1 MSGDLDP
8 VRTEVIYRSTI
19 QLARELA
26 LNLLKTGYSTVIKE
40 SLDFT
45 FSIFDGDARMVAQG
59 FPQPVHIGGIAA
71 QVKEILRRYR
81 DSLAPGD
88 VYIVNHPYQACQNHA
103 TDVTIVSPV
112 FFQGNRV
119 AFVANTAHK
128 PDFGGKVPGTNAP
141 DATDVIQEGLLL
153 PPLRLY
159 REEKVNEDLRNVI
172 VANTRTPEITWGDI
186 QAQAQT
192 NFYGVK
198 KLAELFEAYGAEAV
212 TGCWHEWMNICE
224 ETLCGEIQK
233 IPDGIYGPFEDWLDD
248 DGIELDKPY
257 RIAATLE
264 VKNDQ
269 LFFHLDSSEQA
280 RGPINLRPCVA
291 RNFIDCLVMA
301 VLAPELPFNE
311 GLSRP
316 VHVRFPPEGS
326 LLNPRYPAP
335 VNIYVRPSQI
345 LTSVLQMVLA
355 SAVPARIAAPDSG
368 AGGAVSF
375 SGYDA
380 RQGRWFSL
388 YDLCRG
394 GAGARPERD
403 GPSVLDSLVANA
415 MNTPVEVLETEFPIR
430 VLRYEIFE
438 ESAGAGRFRGGFG
451 MRRDWEI
458 LADEA
463 FINLRS
469 DRFKHSAPGLQGALP
484 AKPSSAR
491 LNPGKD
497 SERVLPSKASRLKL
511 QKGDVCRVQYAG
523 GGGYGKPFER
533 SVEHVLED
541 VRNGYISN
549 ATACAVYGVV
559 ISGRPSAIDHQATR
573 NTRNGRAGS

>member
-1 MSGDLDP
+1 LTHLDP
-8 VRTEVIYRSTI
+8 VRTEVIYRATI
-19 QLARELA
+19 QIARELA

-45 FSIFDGDARMVAQG
+45 FSIFDDDARMVAQG

-81 DSLAPGD
+81 ESLAAGD

-141 DATDVIQEGLLL
+141 DATDLMQEGLLL

-159 REEKVNEDLRNVI
+159 QDEKVNEALRDVI
-172 VANTRTPEITWGDI
+172 VANTRTPEVTWGDI

-192 NFYGVK
+192 NFYGIK
-198 KLAELFEAYGAEAV
+198 KLTELFQTYGVEAV
-212 TGCWHEWMNICE
+212 AGCWHEWMTICE
-224 ETLCGEIQK
+224 ETLRAEIRK
-233 IPDGIYGPFEDWLDD
+233 IPNGNYGPFEDWLDD
-248 DGIELDKPY
+248 DGIELNKPY
-257 RIAATLE
+257 RIAASLE
-264 VKNDQ
+264 INNDE
-269 LFFHLDSSEQA
+269 LFFNLESAEQA

-291 RNFIDCLVMA
+291 RNFIECLVMA
-301 VLAPELPFNE
+301 VLCPELPFNE

-316 VHVRFPPEGS
+316 IHVRFPPEGS

-355 SAVPARIAAPDSG
+355 SAIPDRVPAPDSG

-375 SGYDA
+375 SGYDS

-430 VLRYEIFE
+430 VRRYEIFE
-438 ESAGAGRFRGGFG
+438 ESAGAGRLRGGFG

-458 LADEA
+458 LGDEA
-463 FINLRS
+463 FVNLRS
-469 DRFKHSAPGLQGALP
+469 DRFQHSAPGLDGAHW
-484 AKPSSAR
+484 AKPSSAWI
-491 LNPGKD
+491 NPGAD
-497 SERVLPSKASRLKL
+497 SERILPSKAARLTL
-511 QKGDVCRVQYAG
+511 QRGDICRVQYAG
-523 GGGYGKPFER
+523 GGGRGKPFER
-533 SVEHVLED
+533 SPELVWDD
-541 VRNGYISN
+541 VRNGYISTE
-549 ATACAVYGVV
+549 TARSVYGVV
-559 ISGRPSAIDHQATR
+559 FSGMPPAIDHEATR
-573 NTRNGRAGS
+573 RIRNGASL